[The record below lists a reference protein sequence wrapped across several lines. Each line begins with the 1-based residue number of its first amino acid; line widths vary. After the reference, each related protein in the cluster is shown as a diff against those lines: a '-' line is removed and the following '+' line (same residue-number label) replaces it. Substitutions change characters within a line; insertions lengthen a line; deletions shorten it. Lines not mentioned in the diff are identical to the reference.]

1 MPNAKNIKKVD
12 ELTKKLER
20 AKGVY
25 LTDYIGL
32 NVQDITDLRREFYE
46 NDVEYLVTKNT
57 LLKIAAN
64 NSNLNDLDSVLNGS
78 TAVAFSYED
87 PTSPARVIK
96 KFTKDNDLP
105 KVKGIIIDGNIID
118 GSEFDRIANL
128 PTKDESLAKLVV
140 LLQSP
145 LMKLVWALKSPMS
158 DMTNMLNNLK
168 EKESNNG

>member
-1 MPNAKNIKKVD
+1 MPNRKNIKHVD
-12 ELTKKLER
+12 ELTEKLGR

-32 NVQDITDLRREFYE
+32 NVQDITDLRREFYV
-46 NDVEYLVTKNT
+46 NNVEYLVAKNT
-57 LLKIAAN
+57 LLKLAADN
-64 NSNLNDLDSVLNGS
+64 TDLNGLDAFLSGS

-87 PTSPARVIK
+87 PTTPARIIK

-105 KVKGIIIDGNIID
+105 KVKGIVIDGSIID

-128 PTKDESLAKLVV
+128 PTKDESLVKLVA

-145 LMKLVWALKSPMS
+145 LIKLIWGLKSPMS

-168 EKESNNG
+168 EKESNKD

>member
-12 ELTKKLER
+12 ELTEKLER

-105 KVKGIIIDGNIID
+105 KVKGIVIDGKLID

-128 PTKDESLAKLVV
+128 PTKEESIAKFAA

-145 LMKLVWALKSPMS
+145 LLKLIWALKSPMS

-168 EKESNNG
+168 EKESNKD

>member
-12 ELTKKLER
+12 ELTEKLER

-25 LTDYIGL
+25 LTEYIGL
-32 NVQDITDLRREFYE
+32 NVQYITDLRREFYE

-96 KFTKDNDLP
+96 KFTKDNELP
-105 KVKGIIIDGNIID
+105 KVKGIVIDGELID

-128 PTKDESLAKLVV
+128 PTKEESIAKFAA

-145 LMKLVWALKSPMS
+145 LLKLIWALKSPMS

-168 EKESNNG
+168 EKESNKD

>member
-96 KFTKDNDLP
+96 KFTKDNELP
-105 KVKGIIIDGNIID
+105 KVKGIVIDGSIID

-128 PTKDESLAKLVV
+128 PTKEESIAKFVA

-145 LMKLVWALKSPMS
+145 LLKLIWALKSPMS

-168 EKESNNG
+168 EKESNKD

>member
-12 ELTKKLER
+12 ELTEKLER

-96 KFTKDNDLP
+96 KFTKDNELP
-105 KVKGIIIDGNIID
+105 KVKGIVIDGEFID
-118 GSEFDRIANL
+118 ASEFDRIANL
-128 PTKDESLAKLVV
+128 PTKEESIAKFAA

-145 LMKLVWALKSPMS
+145 LLKLIWALKSPTIITDS
-158 DMTNMLNNLK
+158 EGFT
-168 EKESNNG
+168 

>member
-12 ELTKKLER
+12 ELTEKLGR

-96 KFTKDNDLP
+96 KFTKDNELP
-105 KVKGIIIDGNIID
+105 KVKGIVIDGELID

-128 PTKDESLAKLVV
+128 PTKEESIAKFAA

-145 LMKLVWALKSPMS
+145 LLKLIWALKSPMS

-168 EKESNNG
+168 EKESNKD

>member
-12 ELTKKLER
+12 ELTEKLER

-46 NDVEYLVTKNT
+46 NDVEYLVAKNT

-64 NSNLNDLDSVLNGS
+64 NTNLNDLDSVLNGS
-78 TAVAFSYED
+78 TAIAFSYED

-105 KVKGIIIDGNIID
+105 KVKGIVIDGELID

-128 PTKDESLAKLVV
+128 PTKEESIAKFAA

-145 LMKLVWALKSPMS
+145 LLKLIWALKSPMS

-168 EKESNNG
+168 EKESNKD

>member
-12 ELTKKLER
+12 ELTEKLER

-96 KFTKDNDLP
+96 KFTKDNELP
-105 KVKGIIIDGNIID
+105 KVKGIVIDGELID

-128 PTKDESLAKLVV
+128 PTKEESIAKFAA

-145 LMKLVWALKSPMS
+145 LLKLIWALKSPMS
-158 DMTNMLNNLK
+158 DMTNMLNNLI
-168 EKESNNG
+168 EKEPNKD

>member
-12 ELTKKLER
+12 ELTEKLGL

-25 LTDYIGL
+25 LTEYIGL
-32 NVQDITDLRREFYE
+32 NVQDITDLRREFYQ

-96 KFTKDNDLP
+96 KFTKDNELP
-105 KVKGIIIDGNIID
+105 KVKGIVIDGELID

-128 PTKDESLAKLVV
+128 PTKEESLAKFVA

-145 LMKLVWALKSPMS
+145 LLKLIWALKSPMS

-168 EKESNNG
+168 EKESNKD

>member
-12 ELTKKLER
+12 ELTEKLER

-96 KFTKDNDLP
+96 KFTKDNELP
-105 KVKGIIIDGNIID
+105 KVKGIVIDGELID

-128 PTKDESLAKLVV
+128 PTKEESLAKFVA

-145 LMKLVWALKSPMS
+145 LLKLIWALKSPMS

-168 EKESNNG
+168 EKESNKD

>member
-12 ELTKKLER
+12 ELTEKLER

-96 KFTKDNDLP
+96 KFTKDNELP
-105 KVKGIIIDGNIID
+105 KVKGIVIDGELID
-118 GSEFDRIANL
+118 GSEFERIANL
-128 PTKDESLAKLVV
+128 PTKEESIAKFAA

-145 LMKLVWALKSPMS
+145 LLKLIWALKSPMS

-168 EKESNNG
+168 EKESNKD

>member
-12 ELTKKLER
+12 ELTEKLER

-96 KFTKDNDLP
+96 KFTKDNELP
-105 KVKGIIIDGNIID
+105 KVKGIVIDGELID
-118 GSEFDRIANL
+118 GSEFNRIANL
-128 PTKDESLAKLVV
+128 PTKEESIAKFAA

-145 LMKLVWALKSPMS
+145 LLKLIWALKSPMS

-168 EKESNNG
+168 EKESNKD

>member
-12 ELTKKLER
+12 ELTEKLER

-64 NSNLNDLDSVLNGS
+64 NSNLNKLDSFLNGS

-96 KFTKDNDLP
+96 KFTKDNELP
-105 KVKGIIIDGNIID
+105 KVKGIVIDGELID

-128 PTKDESLAKLVV
+128 PTKEESIAKFAA

-145 LMKLVWALKSPMS
+145 LLKLIWALKSPMS

-168 EKESNNG
+168 EKESNKD

>member
-1 MPNAKNIKKVD
+1 MPNAKNIKHVD
-12 ELTKKLER
+12 ELTEKLGR

-96 KFTKDNDLP
+96 KFTKDNELP
-105 KVKGIIIDGNIID
+105 KVKGIVIDGELID
-118 GSEFDRIANL
+118 GSEFNRIANL
-128 PTKDESLAKLVV
+128 PTKEESIAKFAA

-145 LMKLVWALKSPMS
+145 LLKLIWALKSPMS

-168 EKESNNG
+168 EKESNKD

>member
-1 MPNAKNIKKVD
+1 MPNAKNLKKVD
-12 ELTKKLER
+12 ELTEKLGR

-25 LTDYIGL
+25 FTDYIGL
-32 NVQDITDLRREFYE
+32 NVQDISALRKDFYE
-46 NDVEYLVTKNT
+46 NDVEYLVAKNT

-64 NSNLNDLDSVLNGS
+64 NTNLNDLDSVLNGS

-105 KVKGIIIDGNIID
+105 KVKGIVIDGDFID

-128 PTKDESLAKLVV
+128 PTKDESLSKLVA

-145 LMKLVWALKSPMS
+145 LIKFIWGLKSPMS

-168 EKESNNG
+168 EKESNKD

>member
-1 MPNAKNIKKVD
+1 MPNAKNIKHVD
-12 ELTKKLER
+12 ELTEKLGR

-32 NVQDITDLRREFYE
+32 NVQDITDLRREFYA
-46 NDVEYLVTKNT
+46 NDVEYMVAKNT
-57 LLKIAAN
+57 LLKLAAN
-64 NSNLNDLDSVLNGS
+64 NTNLSGLDSFLNGS
-78 TAVAFSYED
+78 TAIAFSYED
-87 PTSPARVIK
+87 PTAPARVIK

-168 EKESNNG
+168 EKESNKD

>member
-12 ELTKKLER
+12 ELTEKLER

-105 KVKGIIIDGNIID
+105 KVKGIVIDGELID

-128 PTKDESLAKLVV
+128 PTKEESLAKFAA

-145 LMKLVWALKSPMS
+145 LLKLIWALKSPMS

-168 EKESNNG
+168 EKESNKD

>member
-1 MPNAKNIKKVD
+1 MPNAKNLKKVD
-12 ELTKKLER
+12 ELTEKLGR

-25 LTDYIGL
+25 FTDYIGL

-46 NDVEYLVTKNT
+46 NDVEYLVAKNT

-64 NSNLNDLDSVLNGS
+64 NTNLNDLDSVLNGS

-105 KVKGIIIDGNIID
+105 KVKGIVIDGSILD

-128 PTKDESLAKLVV
+128 PTKDESLVKLVA

-145 LMKLVWALKSPMS
+145 LIKLIWGLKSPMS

-168 EKESNNG
+168 KESNKD

>member
-12 ELTKKLER
+12 ELTEKLER

-96 KFTKDNDLP
+96 KFTKDNELP
-105 KVKGIIIDGNIID
+105 KVKGIVIDGELID

-128 PTKDESLAKLVV
+128 PTKEESIAKFAA

-145 LMKLVWALKSPMS
+145 LLKLIWALKSPMS

-168 EKESNNG
+168 EKEPNKD

>member
-12 ELTKKLER
+12 ELTEKLER

-64 NSNLNDLDSVLNGS
+64 NSNLNKLDSVLNGS

-96 KFTKDNDLP
+96 KFTKDNELP
-105 KVKGIIIDGNIID
+105 KVKGIVIDGELID

-128 PTKDESLAKLVV
+128 PTKEESIAKFAA

-145 LMKLVWALKSPMS
+145 LLKLIWALKSPMS

-168 EKESNNG
+168 EKESNKD

>member
-12 ELTKKLER
+12 ELTEKLER

-96 KFTKDNDLP
+96 KFTKDNELP
-105 KVKGIIIDGNIID
+105 KVKGIVIDGELID
-118 GSEFDRIANL
+118 GSEFNRIANL
-128 PTKDESLAKLVV
+128 PTKEESIAKFAA

-145 LMKLVWALKSPMS
+145 LLKLIWALKSPMS
-158 DMTNMLNNLK
+158 DMPNMLNNLK
-168 EKESNNG
+168 EKESNKD

>member
-12 ELTKKLER
+12 ELTEKLER

-32 NVQDITDLRREFYE
+32 NVQDITDLRRKFYE

-96 KFTKDNDLP
+96 KFTKDNELP
-105 KVKGIIIDGNIID
+105 KVKGIVIDGELID

-128 PTKDESLAKLVV
+128 PTKEESIAKFAA

-145 LMKLVWALKSPMS
+145 LLKLIWALKSPMS

-168 EKESNNG
+168 EKESNKD

>member
-1 MPNAKNIKKVD
+1 MPNAKNLKKVD
-12 ELTKKLER
+12 ELTEKLGR

-32 NVQDITDLRREFYE
+32 NVQDISALRKDFYE
-46 NDVEYLVTKNT
+46 NDVEYLVAKNT

-64 NSNLNDLDSVLNGS
+64 NTNLNDLDSVLNGS

-96 KFTKDNDLP
+96 KFTKDNELP
-105 KVKGIIIDGNIID
+105 KVKGIVIDGDFID

-128 PTKDESLAKLVV
+128 PTKEESLAKFLA

-145 LMKLVWALKSPMS
+145 VIKLIWALKSPMS
-158 DMTNMLNNLK
+158 DITNMLNNLK
-168 EKESNNG
+168 EKESNKD

>member
-1 MPNAKNIKKVD
+1 MPNTKNIKKVD
-12 ELTKKLER
+12 ELTEKLER

-32 NVQDITDLRREFYE
+32 NVQDITDLRREFYQ

-96 KFTKDNDLP
+96 KFTKDNELP
-105 KVKGIIIDGNIID
+105 KVKGIVIDGELID

-128 PTKDESLAKLVV
+128 QT
-140 LLQSP
+140 
-145 LMKLVWALKSPMS
+145 
-158 DMTNMLNNLK
+158 
-168 EKESNNG
+168 

>member
-1 MPNAKNIKKVD
+1 MPNAKNLKKVD
-12 ELTKKLER
+12 ELTEKLGR

-32 NVQDITDLRREFYE
+32 NVQDISALRKDFYE
-46 NDVEYLVTKNT
+46 NDVEYLVAKNT

-64 NSNLNDLDSVLNGS
+64 NTNLNDLGSVVNGS
-78 TAVAFSYED
+78 TAIAFSYED

-105 KVKGIIIDGNIID
+105 KVKGIVIDGSIID

-128 PTKDESLAKLVV
+128 PTKDESLVKLVA

-145 LMKLVWALKSPMS
+145 LIKLIWGLKSPMS

-168 EKESNNG
+168 EKESNKD

>member
-1 MPNAKNIKKVD
+1 MPNAKNIKHVD
-12 ELTKKLER
+12 ELTEKLGR

-32 NVQDITDLRREFYE
+32 NVQDITDLRREFYA
-46 NDVEYLVTKNT
+46 NDVEYMVAKNT
-57 LLKIAAN
+57 LLKLAAN
-64 NSNLNDLDSVLNGS
+64 NTNLSGLDSFLNGS
-78 TAVAFSYED
+78 TAIAFSYED
-87 PTSPARVIK
+87 PTAPARVIK

-168 EKESNNG
+168 EKESNKG

>member
-12 ELTKKLER
+12 ELTEKLER

-105 KVKGIIIDGNIID
+105 KVKGIVIDGELID

-128 PTKDESLAKLVV
+128 PTKEESIAKFAA

-145 LMKLVWALKSPMS
+145 LLKLIWAFKSPMS

-168 EKESNNG
+168 EKESNKD

>member
-12 ELTKKLER
+12 ELTEKLER

-32 NVQDITDLRREFYE
+32 NVQDITDLRREFYQ

-57 LLKIAAN
+57 LLIIAAN

-96 KFTKDNDLP
+96 KFTKDNELP
-105 KVKGIIIDGNIID
+105 KVKGIVIDGEFID
-118 GSEFDRIANL
+118 ASEFDRIANL
-128 PTKDESLAKLVV
+128 PTKEESIAKFAA

-145 LMKLVWALKSPMS
+145 LLKLIWALKSPMS

-168 EKESNNG
+168 EKESNKD

>member
-12 ELTKKLER
+12 ELTEKLER

-32 NVQDITDLRREFYE
+32 NVQDITDLRRKFYE

-96 KFTKDNDLP
+96 KFTKDNELP
-105 KVKGIIIDGNIID
+105 KVKGIVIDGELID

-128 PTKDESLAKLVV
+128 PTKEESLAKFVA

-145 LMKLVWALKSPMS
+145 LLKLIWALKSPMS

-168 EKESNNG
+168 EKESNKD

>member
-12 ELTKKLER
+12 ELTEKLER

-105 KVKGIIIDGNIID
+105 KVKGIVIDGELID

-128 PTKDESLAKLVV
+128 PTKEESIAKFAA

-145 LMKLVWALKSPMS
+145 LLKLIWALKSPMS

-168 EKESNNG
+168 EKESNKD

>member
-12 ELTKKLER
+12 EPTEKLER

-64 NSNLNDLDSVLNGS
+64 NSNLNELDSVLNGS

-96 KFTKDNDLP
+96 KFTKDNELP
-105 KVKGIIIDGNIID
+105 KVKGIVIDGELID

-128 PTKDESLAKLVV
+128 PTKEESIAKFAA

-145 LMKLVWALKSPMS
+145 LLKLIWALKSPMS

-168 EKESNNG
+168 EKESNKD

>member
-12 ELTKKLER
+12 ELTEKLER

-64 NSNLNDLDSVLNGS
+64 NSNLNDLDSALNGS

-96 KFTKDNDLP
+96 KFTKDNELP
-105 KVKGIIIDGNIID
+105 KVKGIVIDGELID

-128 PTKDESLAKLVV
+128 PTKEESIAKFAA

-145 LMKLVWALKSPMS
+145 LLKLIWALKSPMS

-168 EKESNNG
+168 EKESNKD